1 MKKQS
6 AFVLM
11 AALALCGCGQKGPL
25 YLPEHNDVV
34 ITAPVSPESTEA
46 TPQPLPEE
54 SSSSSSSSSSSARRS
69 SGQQSSSSAPRQ
81 P

>member
-6 AFVLM
+6 TLALM
-11 AALALCGCGQKGPL
+11 AAIALCGCGQKGPL
-25 YLPEHNDVV
+25 FLPEHNDVV

-46 TPQPLPEE
+46 TPQPLPDE
-54 SSSSSSSSSSSARRS
+54 SSSASSSSSAQKS
-69 SGQQSSSSAPRQ
+69 SGSASSTPKQ

>member
-1 MKKQS
+1 MKKPILT
-6 AFVLM
+6 LM
-11 AALALCGCGQKGPL
+11 ATALALCGCGQKGPL

-46 TPQPLPEE
+46 TPQPLPDE
-54 SSSSSSSSSSSARRS
+54 SSSSSSSSAQR
-69 SGQQSSSSAPRQ
+69 SGQQSSSSTPKQ